1 MTDSCKVLMIFP
13 LFNAGS
19 FWNYKETCDLTGA
32 RYPAAPL
39 GMITVAAL
47 LPKHWE
53 VRLINRNTELLTEE
67 NFAWADMVMTGGM
80 LPQRNDALYII
91 DMCRANGKP
100 VVIGGPDVTSSPD
113 VYSAAN
119 FQVLGEAE
127 EIMADFIAAWQRGD
141 TEGVFKAPMG
151 KTDVTLSPTPRFDLL
166 KLDQYLHVG
175 VQFSRGCPFSC
186 EFCDIIELYGRTP
199 RTKTNE
205 QVLAELDALYALGY
219 RGHVDFVDD
228 NLIGNKKALRKFLPD
243 LKAWQNKN
251 NFPFEFSTEASINLA
266 DDADL
271 LRDLSQSNFFAVFIG
286 IESPDT
292 DTLVMTQKKQNTR
305 RSLQQSIETIH
316 RAGIF
321 VNAGF
326 IVGFDSEKG
335 SVAAGMV
342 ECIEDTAIP
351 VCMVGLLYALP
362 TTQLTKRLLS
372 EGRLFVDDGQTQSG
386 DQCTAG
392 LNFETKRP
400 RRDVLDDY
408 RTVLR
413 TIYAPGAYFDRVR
426 RLGRMLK
433 RTRGHRMI
441 KGDLRSFVRLLF
453 RIHSAGPGTAR
464 QFWRML
470 LDCAL
475 HNPKALPYVV
485 MTSAL
490 YLHLGPFAR
499 QVVEEIDREITNI
512 DQGYWKIPPFRT
524 VPVEAKL
531 ELA

>member
-80 LPQRNDALYII
+80 LPQRNDALHII

-127 EIMADFIAAWQRGD
+127 EIMTDFIAAWQRGD

-243 LKAWQNKN
+243 LKAWQNKK

-475 HNPKALPYVV
+475 HNSKALPYVV

-524 VPVEAKL
+524 VPVEAEL